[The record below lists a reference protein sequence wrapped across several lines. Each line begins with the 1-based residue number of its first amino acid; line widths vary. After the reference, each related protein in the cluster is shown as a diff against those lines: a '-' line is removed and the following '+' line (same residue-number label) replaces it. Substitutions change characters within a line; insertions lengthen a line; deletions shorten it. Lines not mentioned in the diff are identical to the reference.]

1 MTTVTLPTVPPPPE
15 SRDDADRRWPRP
27 GRYTVASGRSLTELT
42 AWYGPLPT
50 LRRRVALTGA
60 TLTVPHRSSGAGAR
74 TGPDSPAGTF
84 SETVSESPSKAP
96 SESPCDSSPDAS
108 SQASSDQASS
118 NAGLPSFRFEFDGRY
133 LTAAL
138 ISERVDEARGR
149 LQVTADLDVNGV
161 AFPVL
166 LRLRVVERADD
177 RLLVVG
183 RARLPY
189 RLLRRATGF
198 RLPWRRPATRL
209 RLLVAAEFV

>member
-15 SRDDADRRWPRP
+15 SRAGADHRLPLPLP
-27 GRYTVASGRSLTELT
+27 GRYTVDPCRSLTELT

-50 LRRRVALTGA
+50 LRRRVALAGA
-60 TLTVPHRSSGAGAR
+60 SLTVPADTEA
-74 TGPDSPAGTF
+74 TEPAEQGEHAAYTAYTERAERAEDAEH
-84 SETVSESPSKAP
+84 SEHAVGRQH
-96 SESPCDSSPDAS
+96 PC
-108 SQASSDQASS
+108 
-118 NAGLPSFRFEFDGRY
+118 FRFEFGGRH

-138 ISERVDEARGR
+138 TSEHVEETPGR
-149 LQVTADLDVNGV
+149 LQLTGDLDVNGV

-166 LRLRVVERADD
+166 LRLRVVERSDD

-209 RLLVAAEFV
+209 RLLVAAEFA

>member
-1 MTTVTLPTVPPPPE
+1 MTTVTLPTVLPPPE
-15 SRDDADRRWPRP
+15 SRAGADRRLPLP
-27 GRYTVASGRSLTELT
+27 GRYTVAPGRSLTELT

-50 LRRRVALTGA
+50 LRRRVALAGA
-60 TLTVPHRSSGAGAR
+60 CLTVPADTEATEHAEHGEHGGLIEHGGHVAYAEHGEHADHAVAG
-74 TGPDSPAGTF
+74 GHPF
-84 SETVSESPSKAP
+84 
-96 SESPCDSSPDAS
+96 
-108 SQASSDQASS
+108 
-118 NAGLPSFRFEFDGRY
+118 FRFEFGDRH

-138 ISERVDEARGR
+138 TSEHVDETPGR
-149 LQVTADLDVNGV
+149 LQLTGDLDVNGV

-166 LRLRVVERADD
+166 LRLRVVERSDD

-209 RLLVAAEFV
+209 RLLVAAEFA